1 MEIMQCQVGKKI
13 TISNNS
19 KLKWFKK
26 ETSIDYKI
34 LAHYYLDFSKAD
46 MKVEN
51 NILTIQCDKP
61 TIETNI
67 LYNLT
72 KVSTNNGCLAFDELK
87 LTPEEQL
94 QLEDTLCTSIAKE
107 CELEI
112 DNSKDY
118 AVRAIDGL
126 VSKINSGI
134 IKINI
139 IYK

>member
-1 MEIMQCQVGKKI
+1 MQCQVGKKI

-26 ETSIDYKI
+26 GTSIDYKI

-46 MKVEN
+46 IKVEN

-72 KVSTNNGCLAFDELK
+72 KVSTHNGCLAFDELK
-87 LTPEEQL
+87 FTPEEQL
-94 QLEDTLCTSIAKE
+94 QLQDTLCSSIAKE
-107 CELEI
+107 CEVEV
-112 DNSKDY
+112 DSSKEF
-118 AVRAIDGL
+118 AIRAIDGL
-126 VSKINSGI
+126 VSKINSDI

-139 IYK
+139 VYK